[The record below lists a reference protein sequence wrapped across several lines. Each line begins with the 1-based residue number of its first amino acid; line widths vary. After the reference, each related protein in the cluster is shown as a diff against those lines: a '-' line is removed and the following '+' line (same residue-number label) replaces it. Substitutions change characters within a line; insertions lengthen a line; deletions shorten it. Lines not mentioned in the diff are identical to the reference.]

1 MIIDNLVVNAIKKEL
16 SHSIL
21 NYRIDKI
28 FQIGKYDFLL
38 TLFNRGVK
46 MSLII
51 SLNPNIYR
59 LHLTGNQYKDSKQL
73 SSFCLQLKKNL
84 ESGTIVEIKQINFD
98 RILSFKI
105 ENLDNVRDPIIFYLI
120 VELTGKYS
128 NLILTDE
135 NNKILG
141 SYKQIDETQNEE
153 RQILVGT
160 KYCPITNKQNKLD
173 LNDLSKEKFAS
184 LIQKYPTLSLKKFLI
199 NCFTGI
205 SSHTCTLLFDDL
217 PISLE
222 SEQKLDSI
230 LQIPLKNF
238 PENLLDQIFIQL
250 SQFSETI
257 REDNIFLKFTEI
269 NNLLSFKLDTK
280 ISEVSKVLDKYY
292 FNLESQNVFNNLKSE
307 QKKVINKNIEKINN
321 KLLIQQNILESSHE
335 ADKNKQY
342 GELLLSNIHNLPEYT
357 DSVTI
362 DNFYNNNYPENIK
375 LDKNLTISENAQI
388 FFKKYNKLKNS
399 REVSLKIIEEL
410 KQELVYLEEVDIS
423 VDNSENIEDLK
434 EIEAELILETYIL
447 KKEKNTKKT
456 SALDK
461 NNLLLF
467 KSIDGFDILIGKNNS
482 QNDYLTTKLAL
493 ENDIWLHTRL
503 IPGSHVIIRTNNG
516 QKIVSD
522 KTLLEAATY
531 AAKYSKAKY
540 SSNVCVIY
548 TKIKYVKK
556 PPHSKPGFVIYSHE
570 KAIYV
575 TP

>member
-1 MIIDNLVVNAIKKEL
+1 ME
-16 SHSIL
+16 
-21 NYRIDKI
+21 YT
-28 FQIGKYDFLL
+28 FEPL
-38 TLFNRGVK
+38 T
-46 MSLII
+46 
-51 SLNPNIYR
+51 
-59 LHLTGNQYKDSKQL
+59 
-73 SSFCLQLKKNL
+73 KKNQNDL
-84 ESGTIVEIKQINFD
+84 KPLYKAVF
-98 RILSFKI
+98 
-105 ENLDNVRDPIIFYLI
+105 
-120 VELTGKYS
+120 GK
-128 NLILTDE
+128 TV
-135 NNKILG
+135 